1 MKKKALKTAAL
12 LAALL
17 LIAGLGFF
25 ANALLGNPASKMLAE
40 RAAKAYLAQQYGD
53 TDFIIDRVTY
63 SFKDGGY
70 MAFVKS
76 PGSIDSYFPIYYD
89 MGGQLKRDEY
99 EDMVLSGSNT
109 LRRLE
114 MAYRELTDT
123 VFESRVYPF
132 GDNIAYGRLECV
144 PREYAQ
150 DVDADYALIMED
162 LEPDRMY
169 DIRELGAQAGRL
181 IVYVDDETVSVERAA
196 EVLLELRQLMDE
208 SGVPFHAIDLVLVH
222 PRPEDGGE
230 RPEGRVEVWQFLY
243 GDIYEDGLTERVKAA
258 NDFVT
263 AQRAVLD
270 REK

>member
-1 MKKKALKTAAL
+1 MKKKTLKTAAL

-17 LIAGLGFF
+17 LIAGIGFF
-25 ANALLGNPASKMLAE
+25 ANALLGNPVSKLLAE
-40 RAAKAYLAQQYGD
+40 RAAKAYLAAQYGE
-53 TDFIIDRVTY
+53 TDFAIKQINY
-63 SFKDGGY
+63 NFKDGNY
-70 MAFVKS
+70 LVFIES
-76 PGSIDSYFPIYYD
+76 PSSIDSYFSIYYD
-89 MGGQLKRDEY
+89 MGGRLKRDEY
-99 EDMVLSGSNT
+99 EDTVLSGSNT
-109 LRRLE
+109 MRRLE

-208 SGVPFHAIDLVLVH
+208 SGVPFHAIDLVLTY
-222 PRPEDGGE
+222 PCPEDGGKK
-230 RPEGRVEVWQFLY
+230 PEGRVEVWQFLY
-243 GDIYEDGLTERVKAA
+243 EDIYEDGLTERVKAA
-258 NDFVT
+258 KDFVT